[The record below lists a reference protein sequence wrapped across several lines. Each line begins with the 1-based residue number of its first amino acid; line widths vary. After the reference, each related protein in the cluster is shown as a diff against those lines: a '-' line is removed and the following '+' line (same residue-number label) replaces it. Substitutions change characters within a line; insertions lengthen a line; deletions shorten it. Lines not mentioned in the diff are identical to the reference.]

1 MGFLMMN
8 AICKNAQS
16 TPDFMLIKGL
26 VFFFVIQLISAC
38 GSTSV
43 DDNPTES
50 SADSVNIGLATA
62 LVIFGKDF
70 GRDMFDAATLAANEI
85 NATGGVNGQLIR
97 IIARDT
103 ACDGE
108 IARFEIQALID
119 DFDVQAIVGPVCSSA
134 TVALNDIVSSQG
146 LPLISLYATSPEV
159 TTLKDNDTIY
169 RMEPSDT
176 AKGQIYAE
184 IMIDEGVQR
193 LGIIYRDEPFNGGLA
208 EVVRA
213 AYEDESAGRQV
224 VSYIPFNENKTV
236 DFSSEVSSLLA
247 PGNLDA
253 IAIFGFA
260 DSAANITLDLEI
272 ANAPSNIAYF
282 FSDPTMELAVQ
293 GAPNIIEGSRGV
305 FLSEQPLEGNDNYT
319 IYLNN
324 FLEFAPQGT
333 PFNGVLAYDAVY
345 LHALAML
352 KGGANTKA
360 TVLSHLRWV
369 SGTGVSNSAAIIG
382 PDQFAKAREAVAS
395 GMEVDYEGASGS
407 INWDENGDI
416 NYGTYAI
423 EQAVR
428 VGNSLT
434 YETVETVVF
443 NP

>member
-1 MGFLMMN
+1 MTLLF
-8 AICKNAQS
+8 KNAYAKRV
-16 TPDFMLIKGL
+16 MLLIKGL
-26 VFFFVIQLISAC
+26 ALFCNLSLIAAC

-43 DDNPTES
+43 DDNPKEAS
-50 SADSVNIGLATA
+50 KDSVNIGLAVS
-62 LVIFGKDF
+62 LVIFGKGF
-70 GRDMFDAATLAANEI
+70 GQDMFDAATLAADEI
-85 NATGGVNGQLIR
+85 NASGGVNGQPIR

-108 IARFEIQALID
+108 IAQFEVQALID

-134 TVALNDIVSSQG
+134 TVALNNITSSAG

-159 TTLKDNDTIY
+159 TSLEDNDTIY

-176 AKGQIYAE
+176 AKGRLYAE
-184 IMIDEGVQR
+184 IMINEGIQR
-193 LGIIYRDEPFNGGLA
+193 LGVIFRDEPFNGGLA
-208 EVVRA
+208 EIVREA
-213 AYEDESAGRQV
+213 FEDESAGRSI
-224 VSYIPFNENKTV
+224 VSYIPYDEEKTV
-236 DFSSEVSSLLA
+236 DFSAEVNSLLA
-247 PGNLDA
+247 PGDLEA

-272 ANAPSNIAYF
+272 AGAPANIKYF
-282 FSDPTMELAVQ
+282 FSDPTPELARQ
-293 GAPNIIEGSRGV
+293 GAPNIIEDSRGV

-324 FLEFAPQGT
+324 FLNVSPGGV

-360 TVLSHLRWV
+360 AIVQNLRSV
-369 SGTGVSNSAAIIG
+369 SGTAVASDAVIIG
-382 PDQFAKAREAVAS
+382 PNQFSAAVDAINI
-395 GMEVDYEGASGS
+395 GLDVDYEGASGS
-407 INWDENGDI
+407 INWDENGDV

-428 VGNSLT
+428 VGSSIQYQTVDTIILNIEDSL
-434 YETVETVVF
+434 
-443 NP
+443 